1 MKDQSQREEKKLEEA
16 KFTQEKAESLLKSTE
31 EKFEIAQEH
40 VDQANE
46 QQAKISEELAND
58 QQLKEQAKEDLQN
71 AMYDLEVKDHDPEK
85 FQGENPS

>member
-40 VDQANE
+40 VD
-46 QQAKISEELAND
+46 
-58 QQLKEQAKEDLQN
+58 
-71 AMYDLEVKDHDPEK
+71 
-85 FQGENPS
+85 